1 VVVDRD
7 IVVVEV
13 VVIYA
18 VFIVRCVATS
28 AQGTKFMSLPCDA
41 GPLVL
46 VMGDPYCFV
55 GGSLGEALSVELKN
69 LVLLSH
75 HEEATN
81 LLRRRI
87 LAGDLGDA
95 LEDGR
100 IGLLED

>member
-1 VVVDRD
+1 
-7 IVVVEV
+7 
-13 VVIYA
+13 
-18 VFIVRCVATS
+18 
-28 AQGTKFMSLPCDA
+28 
-41 GPLVL
+41 
-46 VMGDPYCFV
+46 MGDPYCFV

-81 LLRRRI
+81 LLRWRL

-100 IGLLED
+100 IGILED